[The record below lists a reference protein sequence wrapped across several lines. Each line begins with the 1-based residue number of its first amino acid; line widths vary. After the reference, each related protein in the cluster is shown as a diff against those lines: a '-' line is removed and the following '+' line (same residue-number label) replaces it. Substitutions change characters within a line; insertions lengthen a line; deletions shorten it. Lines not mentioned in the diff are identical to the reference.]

1 MKTIDVWFSE
11 SIEQYNDFTVKTEE
25 LRENIELLSI
35 EKIMQRLDAIRKLQE
50 DIAER
55 DGKLHALMDF
65 TGSDVLENPLIGDY
79 QRALDTAI
87 RETDRVSSKMQ
98 LRKILLMQKTSNV
111 QAFRKDSFEYV
122 TAIKKYNSLLQ

>member
-11 SIEQYNDFTVKTEE
+11 SIEQYFNFIAKTEG
-25 LRENIELLSI
+25 LREDIDSLPI
-35 EKIMQRLDAIRKLQE
+35 EKIMQRLESIKKLQE
-50 DIAER
+50 DIAEQ
-55 DGKLHALMDF
+55 DGKLHMIMDF
-65 TGSDVLENPLIGDY
+65 SGVEVLENPLVGEY
-79 QRALDTAI
+79 QRALDAAI

-122 TAIKKYNSLLQ
+122 AAIKKYNSLLQ